1 MPRRKRASSP
11 FDTFDDD
18 FDEDAS
24 SQSSK
29 NGNPP
34 IQRNAANAR
43 ERARMRVLSSAFGRL
58 KTKLPNIPPDT
69 KLSKLDTLRL
79 ATMYIKQLKVLVEGG
94 TATAES
100 PEAFQETAGIFNM
113 QGVPQSMTWPFG
125 FHHMQNNSNSSGRL
139 QTLQY
144 SPTEWSNSRNAFS
157 KYGRMSTTSNG
168 NCSNNGAS
176 YQQETANMLHSHHWY
191 SADEPMVEDIN
202 VNNNNCVF
210 FEQQPEHHVKHNHDI
225 TQMHHQLYHTN
236 HSNAQSS
243 IR

>member
-11 FDTFDDD
+11 FDPFDDD

-34 IQRNAANAR
+34 VQRNAANAR

-94 TATAES
+94 TTSSDNMEAMQES
-100 PEAFQETAGIFNM
+100 SGIFNM

-125 FHHMQNNSNSSGRL
+125 FHHMQSNSNNSSSRL

-144 SPTEWSNSRNAFS
+144 PPSEWNHTRNTYS
-157 KYGRMSTTSNG
+157 KYGRMSNSNAG
-168 NCSNNGAS
+168 SHNSN
-176 YQQETANMLHSHHWY
+176 YQQDSNILHSHHWY
-191 SADEPMVEDIN
+191 TTEEPMTEDISI
-202 VNNNNCVF
+202 NNNNCAF
-210 FEQQPEHHVKHNHDI
+210 FESQSEHHFKQNHDI
-225 TQMHHQLYHTN
+225 PQAHHQLFHTN
-236 HSNAQSS
+236 HSNMQSS